1 MKRTLL
7 AVPSLALAWLI
18 AGCTTQ
24 LVDSRGNPV
33 YDSAGQP
40 VMVSSST
47 SEKMEK
53 SAPAVREVVR
63 HEIERVSK
71 SSTTVVTTESV
82 KISNEKLI
90 MILGAEAREE
100 DIVALKAMA
109 AAEARKYLLEVEYPA
124 RVTVMKKA
132 MEAKVTSLLAANK
145 LAEASEY
152 IASIRANKTGIAEI
166 DKPVLAFADELSKGK
181 IAPALAEQVIA
192 KLRKYVPQ
200 FVADGKHEKAREILW
215 RACAAGSNED
225 VKALVRLYAVEQMR
239 VVVNPS
245 EWAIIEADIKSRAAA
260 LAKENKFDEAIAWLK
275 GYRRVRTYSV
285 KLDEKLKTVEA
296 ELVKI
301 GVNETNMPPILAAT
315 QKLVAEAAKIVDMT
329 DVTTNAVT
337 TIAGA
342 EHAAT
347 TLDLKAYQ
355 ERLEEYR
362 KLLVRY
368 DCTESAAE
376 GIAKK
381 FDADVDPLL
390 KPLAKPASKDADRT
404 ESKAFLQLGT
414 GALNA
419 RIDKLTAA
427 TIADLEKQKKA
438 WLVATRKAQIKAA
451 IDDLTAKVKK
461 LVADGAFA
469 EAREAIWEATSTE
482 DIELNGHV
490 REVGTKLM
498 LKLVNP
504 THWTAIEKE
513 FADKTK
519 EATDGAA
526 YDEAIAWAEAY
537 PDIRTYTAAIDARL
551 DGVKAELAK
560 LGIAE
565 DKVQP
570 VVDETQK
577 ATVRAERLFSDVD
590 TVEKT
595 TGAGDKKLPLE
606 EYEKLLADYRTALVR
621 NDCTEANADRLVAD
635 FKKKITPC
643 LNALAGGK
651 EKSEVVLG
659 SNAVNK
665 RLAALRAK
673 TVETLKSKKYKF
685 VFTDLIAKVSQAV
698 ADGNYA
704 EARNVI
710 RDVPLVQ
717 DKDWDARIYATRI
730 GLLNSVVNPNQYVAL
745 QKEIDA
751 KVKELFDA
759 KDYEAFRE
767 YAKSFPYVHDTY
779 KQIIDALEQVK
790 VAMVGLTIADEDA
803 GKYIDKLS
811 ARVREMLEK
820 RPGTYTV
827 ETDKDLTEL
836 EKALAEL
843 EKGIVK
849 QYYKPETVKE
859 FCQIVKKEI
868 LNMISGAAAPMT
880 TWELNE
886 ALRIH
891 LESYLGKLD
900 DLIAKRDAANEADA
914 YAKLLAEIDAEFSFD
929 SQIAMAEDAIAKQL
943 GVKCPAADLKMRAL
957 LGEYARTMRLMKL
970 GKKIDV
976 GQATVML
983 LGGVY
988 LDQSAVVARALELG
1002 AKVNGVSDRDPLART
1017 GILVAIQT
1025 GHNAFLK
1032 QLADAGAS
1040 LDPVD
1045 AVGDT
1050 ALHYAVTRGNLS
1062 VVNAMLK
1069 KNDVDKVNK
1078 AGESALF
1085 IAVRKN
1091 QAAVAAALVKAKA
1104 DVSIKNAKGQ
1114 TAMDAACLAGSR
1126 DVLDVL
1132 ADAGAEYGPAQLA
1145 YAARTDHLAVAQW
1158 LVGKGV
1164 DVNALGVMGA
1174 TICMSDTQCYLVHEG
1189 GIKVPCTD
1197 PDCRCRAKADGRC
1210 KAENAAKAK

>member
-1 MKRTLL
+1 MKRTLF
-7 AVPSLALAWLI
+7 AVPSMALACMI
-18 AGCTTQ
+18 AGCATQ

-33 YDSAGQP
+33 YDEYGNA

-47 SEKMEK
+47 LE
-53 SAPAVREVVR
+53 RT
-63 HEIERVSK
+63 ERVSTVIREDVRREIEHL
-71 SSTTVVTTESV
+71 STPAKPVSAAAI
-82 KISNEKLI
+82 KIPDEKLRS
-90 MILGAEAREE
+90 LAGPDATDD
-100 DIVALKAMA
+100 DIVALRALVT
-109 AAEARKYLLEVEYPA
+109 AEARKYLLEVEYPA
-124 RVTVMKKA
+124 RVVTIKKTI
-132 MEAKVTSLLAANK
+132 MTRITELIAANQ
-145 LAEASEY
+145 LQQASDY
-152 IASIRANKTGIAEI
+152 IVEVKARKTNIPEI
-166 DKPVLAFADELSKGK
+166 DNAVAAYADEVSKSR
-181 IAPALAEQVIA
+181 IAAALAEQIISA
-192 KLRKYVPQ
+192 IRQHLPKFLSAGKY
-200 FVADGKHEKAREILW
+200 ENARELLW
-215 RACAAGSNED
+215 RASARGNDD
-225 VKALVRLYAVEQMR
+225 VNAIVRAYAVEQMR

-245 EWAIIEADIKSRAAA
+245 EWASIEADVKSRVAAFE
-260 LAKENKFDEAIAWLK
+260 KDRKYDEAIAWLK
-275 GYRRVRTYSV
+275 GYRRVRTYSS
-285 KLDEKLKTVEA
+285 KLDDKLKTVEA
-296 ELVKI
+296 ELVKL
-301 GVNETNMPPILAAT
+301 GVNQTNMPPILAAT
-315 QKLVAEAAKIVDMT
+315 RKLVAEAAKIVDMT
-329 DVTTNAVT
+329 DVTTNTVT

-347 TLDLKAYQ
+347 ELNLEEYKA
-355 ERLEEYR
+355 RLEEYR

-368 DCTESAAE
+368 DCTERAAKD
-376 GIAKK
+376 IATK
-381 FDADVDPLL
+381 FDANVAPLL
-390 KPLAKPASKDADRT
+390 KPLAKPATKDADRK

-427 TIADLEKQKKA
+427 TIAELKKKKAA
-438 WLVATRKAQIKAA
+438 WLVEFRKAQIKAA
-451 IDDLTAKVKK
+451 IDALSAKVKK

-482 DIELNGHV
+482 DIDLNGHV

-498 LKLVNP
+498 LRLVNP
-504 THWTAIEKE
+504 THWAAIEKE

-519 EATDGAA
+519 EAIDSAA

-551 DGVKAELAK
+551 DSVKAELAK

-595 TGAGDKKLPLE
+595 TGEGDKKLPLK

-635 FKKKITPC
+635 FKKKIASY

-651 EKSEVVLG
+651 EKTEVVLG

-673 TVETLKSKKYKF
+673 TLETLKSKKYRF
-685 VFTDLIAKVSQAV
+685 VFSDLIAKVSKAV
-698 ADGNYA
+698 ADGNFT

-767 YAKSFPYVHDTY
+767 YAKNFPYVHDTY

-820 RPGTYTV
+820 RPGTYKV
-827 ETDKDLTEL
+827 ETDQDLTEL

-843 EKGIVK
+843 EKGIVA
-849 QYYKPETVKE
+849 QYYKPEAVKE
-859 FCQIVKKEI
+859 FCLVVKKEI
-868 LNMISGAAAPMT
+868 LNLIAGAADPMT

-891 LESYLGKLD
+891 LDSYVSKLD
-900 DLIAKRDAANEADA
+900 GLIAKRDAANEADA

-970 GKKIDV
+970 GKKIDE

-988 LDQSAVVARALELG
+988 LDQSAVVTRALELG
-1002 AKVNGVSDRDPLART
+1002 AKVDGTSVRDPLART

-1032 QLADAGAS
+1032 QLADAGAA

-1069 KNDVDKVNK
+1069 KNGVDKVNK
-1078 AGESALF
+1078 VGESALF

-1104 DVSIKNAKGQ
+1104 DVSIKNANGQ

-1132 ADAGAEYGPAQLA
+1132 ADAGAEYGPVQLA
-1145 YAARTDHLAVAQW
+1145 YAAQTDHLAVAQW

-1164 DVNALGVMGA
+1164 DVNAPGVMEA
-1174 TICMSDTQCYLVHEG
+1174 TVCLSDTQRYLVHEG
-1189 GIKVPCTD
+1189 GIKKPCAN
-1197 PDCRCRAKADGRC
+1197 PNC
-1210 KAENAAKAK
+1210 KCKVVNAVNAAKAK